1 LVFLALKF
9 DENSLNLRKLFVLAR
24 IIGIDYGSKRVGMAV
39 TDPLQIISSS
49 LCTLSNEGFLA
60 FLSNYILSEEVEA
73 IVIGEPFYPDGN
85 PAQTHG
91 EIMKV
96 GKKIQQLF
104 PAIPVF
110 LQDERFSSVE
120 AKDTILASGIG
131 KKKRREKGMVDR
143 VAAAIILDA
152 FMERK
157 RNVLSANKPTPAF
170 L

>member
-1 LVFLALKF
+1 MLIFFSSKF
-9 DENSLNLRKLFVLAR
+9 AINSLNLRKLFELAR

-49 LCTLSNEGFLA
+49 LCTLSNESFLA
-60 FLSNYILSEEVEA
+60 FLTNYILSEEVE
-73 IVIGEPFYPDGN
+73 

-91 EIMKV
+91 DIMQI

-104 PAIPVF
+104 PSIPVF

-131 KKKRREKGMVDR
+131 KKKRRDKGIVDR

-157 RNVLSANKPTPAF
+157 RNVFSNNKPIPAF

>member
-1 LVFLALKF
+1 
-9 DENSLNLRKLFVLAR
+9 
-24 IIGIDYGSKRVGMAV
+24 MAV

-49 LCTLSNEGFLA
+49 LCTLSNESFLA
-60 FLSNYILSEEVEA
+60 FLTNYILSEEVEA

-91 EIMKV
+91 DIMQI

-104 PAIPVF
+104 PSIPVF

-131 KKKRREKGMVDR
+131 KKKRRDKGMVDR

-157 RNVLSANKPTPAF
+157 RNVFSNNKPIPAF

>member
-1 LVFLALKF
+1 M
-9 DENSLNLRKLFVLAR
+9 RKLFELAR
-24 IIGIDYGSKRVGMAV
+24 IIGIDYGLKRVGMAV

-49 LCTLSNEGFLA
+49 LCTLTTEGFLA

-85 PAQTHG
+85 PAQTHA
-91 EIMKV
+91 EIMFI

-131 KKKRREKGMVDR
+131 KKKRRDKGMVDR

-157 RNVLSANKPTPAF
+157 RNVFSINKPTPAF

>member
-1 LVFLALKF
+1 M
-9 DENSLNLRKLFVLAR
+9 RKLFQLAR
-24 IIGIDYGSKRVGMAV
+24 IIGIDYGSIRVGIAV

-49 LCTLSNEGFLA
+49 LCTLTNESFLA
-60 FLSNYILSEEVEA
+60 FLSNYILTEEVEA
-73 IVIGEPFYPDGN
+73 IVLGEPFYPDGN

-91 EIMKV
+91 EILLI

-104 PAIPVF
+104 PTIPVF

-157 RNVLSANKPTPAF
+157 RNVSSIKKPIPAF

>member
-1 LVFLALKF
+1 M
-9 DENSLNLRKLFVLAR
+9 RKLFQLAR
-24 IIGIDYGSKRVGMAV
+24 IIGIDYGSIRVGIAV

-49 LCTLSNEGFLA
+49 LCTLTNESFLA
-60 FLSNYILSEEVEA
+60 FLSNYILTEEVEA
-73 IVIGEPFYPDGN
+73 IVLGEPFYPDGN

-91 EIMKV
+91 EILLI

-104 PAIPVF
+104 PTIPVF

-157 RNVLSANKPTPAF
+157 RNVSSINKPIPAF

>member
-1 LVFLALKF
+1 M
-9 DENSLNLRKLFVLAR
+9 RKLFQLAR

-49 LCTLSNEGFLA
+49 LCTLPSESFLA
-60 FLSNYILSEEVEA
+60 FLSNYILTEEVEA
-73 IVIGEPFYPDGN
+73 IVLGEPFYPDGN

-91 EIMKV
+91 EIMQI

-131 KKKRREKGMVDR
+131 KKKRRDKGMVDR

-157 RNVLSANKPTPAF
+157 RNVFSSNKPTPAF

>member
-1 LVFLALKF
+1 MLVFFAI
-9 DENSLNLRKLFVLAR
+9 NSLNLRKLFELAR

-49 LCTLSNEGFLA
+49 LCTLTNEGFLA

-73 IVIGEPFYPDGN
+73 IVLGEPFYPDGN

-91 EIMKV
+91 EIMQI

-104 PAIPVF
+104 PTIPVF

-131 KKKRREKGMVDR
+131 KKKRRDKGMVDR

-157 RNVLSANKPTPAF
+157 RNVFSSNKPTPAF

>member
-1 LVFLALKF
+1 MVFLALKF
-9 DENSLNLRKLFVLAR
+9 DENSLNLQKLFVLAR

-157 RNVLSANKPTPAF
+157 RNVLSVNKPTPAF

>member
-1 LVFLALKF
+1 
-9 DENSLNLRKLFVLAR
+9 
-24 IIGIDYGSKRVGMAV
+24 MAV

-49 LCTLSNEGFLA
+49 LCTLTNESFLA

-73 IVIGEPFYPDGN
+73 IVLGEPFYPDGN

-91 EIMKV
+91 DIMQI

-120 AKDTILASGIG
+120 AKDTILASGIC
-131 KKKRREKGMVDR
+131 KKKRKDKGMVDR

-157 RNVLSANKPTPAF
+157 RNVFSSNKPIPAF

>member
-1 LVFLALKF
+1 M
-9 DENSLNLRKLFVLAR
+9 RKLFELAR

-49 LCTLSNEGFLA
+49 LCTLATESFLA

-73 IVIGEPFYPDGN
+73 IVIGEPFYP
-85 PAQTHG
+85 HG
-91 EIMKV
+91 EIMQI

-104 PAIPVF
+104 PSIPVF

-131 KKKRREKGMVDR
+131 KKKRRDKGMVDR

-157 RNVLSANKPTPAF
+157 RNVFSNNKPTPAF

>member
-1 LVFLALKF
+1 M
-9 DENSLNLRKLFVLAR
+9 RKLFELAR

-49 LCTLSNEGFLA
+49 LCTLSNESFLA
-60 FLSNYILSEEVEA
+60 FLTNYILSEEVEA
-73 IVIGEPFYPDGN
+73 IVIGEPFYPDGK

-91 EIMKV
+91 DIMQI

-104 PAIPVF
+104 PSIPVF

-131 KKKRREKGMVDR
+131 KKKRRDKGMVDR

-157 RNVLSANKPTPAF
+157 RNVFSNNKPIPAF

>member
-1 LVFLALKF
+1 
-9 DENSLNLRKLFVLAR
+9 
-24 IIGIDYGSKRVGMAV
+24 MAV

-49 LCTLSNEGFLA
+49 LCTLTTEGFLA
-60 FLSNYILSEEVEA
+60 FLSNYILSVEVEA

-85 PAQTHG
+85 PAQTHA
-91 EIMKV
+91 EIMFI

-131 KKKRREKGMVDR
+131 KKKRRDKGMVDR

-157 RNVLSANKPTPAF
+157 RNVFSINKPTPAF

>member
-1 LVFLALKF
+1 M
-9 DENSLNLRKLFVLAR
+9 RKLFQLAR

-49 LCTLSNEGFLA
+49 LCTLTNERFLA
-60 FLSNYILSEEVEA
+60 FLTNYILTEEVEA
-73 IVIGEPFYPDGN
+73 IVLGEPFYPDGN

-91 EIMKV
+91 EIMLM

-104 PAIPVF
+104 PTIPVF

-131 KKKRREKGMVDR
+131 IKKRRDKGMVDR

-157 RNVLSANKPTPAF
+157 RNVFSINKPTPAF

>member
-1 LVFLALKF
+1 MF
-9 DENSLNLRKLFVLAR
+9 
-24 IIGIDYGSKRVGMAV
+24 I
-39 TDPLQIISSS
+39 
-49 LCTLSNEGFLA
+49 
-60 FLSNYILSEEVEA
+60 
-73 IVIGEPFYPDGN
+73 
-85 PAQTHG
+85 
-91 EIMKV
+91 

-131 KKKRREKGMVDR
+131 KKKRRDKGMVDR

-157 RNVLSANKPTPAF
+157 RNVFSINKPTPAF

>member
-1 LVFLALKF
+1 L
-9 DENSLNLRKLFVLAR
+9 
-24 IIGIDYGSKRVGMAV
+24 
-39 TDPLQIISSS
+39 T
-49 LCTLSNEGFLA
+49 TEGFLA

-85 PAQTHG
+85 PAQTHA
-91 EIMKV
+91 EIMFI

-131 KKKRREKGMVDR
+131 KKKRRDKGMVDR

-157 RNVLSANKPTPAF
+157 RNVFSINKPTPAF

>member
-1 LVFLALKF
+1 MSKIAI
-9 DENSLNLRKLFVLAR
+9 NSLNLRKLFELAR
-24 IIGIDYGSKRVGMAV
+24 IIGIDYGSKRVGLAV

-49 LCTLSNEGFLA
+49 LCTLNNEGFLT

-73 IVIGEPFYPDGN
+73 IVLGEPFYPDGN
-85 PAQTHG
+85 PAQLHA
-91 EIMKV
+91 EIMRI
-96 GKKIQQLF
+96 GKKIQLLF
-104 PAIPVF
+104 PSIPVF

-120 AKDTILASGIG
+120 AKDTIFASGIG
-131 KKKRREKGMVDR
+131 KKKRRDKGIVDR

-157 RNVLSANKPTPAF
+157 RNFLSINKPIPAF

>member
-1 LVFLALKF
+1 
-9 DENSLNLRKLFVLAR
+9 
-24 IIGIDYGSKRVGMAV
+24 MAV

-49 LCTLSNEGFLA
+49 LCTLTTEGFLA

-85 PAQTHG
+85 PAQTHA
-91 EIMKV
+91 EIMFI

-131 KKKRREKGMVDR
+131 KKKRRDKGMVDR

-157 RNVLSANKPTPAF
+157 RNVFSINKPTPAF

>member
-1 LVFLALKF
+1 M
-9 DENSLNLRKLFVLAR
+9 RKLFQLAR

-49 LCTLSNEGFLA
+49 LCTLPSESFLA
-60 FLSNYILSEEVEA
+60 FLSNYILTEEVEA
-73 IVIGEPFYPDGN
+73 IVLGEPFYPDGN

-91 EIMKV
+91 EIMQI
-96 GKKIQQLF
+96 GKRIQQLF

-131 KKKRREKGMVDR
+131 KKKRRDKGMVDR

-157 RNVLSANKPTPAF
+157 RNVFSMNKPTPAF

>member
-1 LVFLALKF
+1 M
-9 DENSLNLRKLFVLAR
+9 RKLFELAR

-49 LCTLSNEGFLA
+49 LCTLSNESFLA
-60 FLSNYILSEEVEA
+60 FLTNYILSEEVEA

-91 EIMKV
+91 DIMQI

-104 PAIPVF
+104 PSIPVF

-131 KKKRREKGMVDR
+131 KKKRRDKGMVDR

-157 RNVLSANKPTPAF
+157 RNVFSNNKPIPAF

>member
-1 LVFLALKF
+1 M
-9 DENSLNLRKLFVLAR
+9 RKLFELAR

-49 LCTLSNEGFLA
+49 LCTLTTEGFLA

-85 PAQTHG
+85 PAQTHA
-91 EIMKV
+91 EIMFI

-131 KKKRREKGMVDR
+131 KKKRRDKGMVDR

-157 RNVLSANKPTPAF
+157 RNVFSINKPNPAF

>member
-1 LVFLALKF
+1 
-9 DENSLNLRKLFVLAR
+9 
-24 IIGIDYGSKRVGMAV
+24 MAV

-49 LCTLSNEGFLA
+49 LCTLTNEGFLA
-60 FLSNYILSEEVEA
+60 FLSNYILSEDVEA

-85 PAQTHG
+85 PAQMHG
-91 EIMKV
+91 EIMQV

-152 FMERK
+152 FMDRK
-157 RNVLSANKPTPAF
+157 RNVLSINKPTPAF

>member
-1 LVFLALKF
+1 M
-9 DENSLNLRKLFVLAR
+9 RKLFELAR
-24 IIGIDYGSKRVGMAV
+24 IIGIDYGSQRVGMAV

-49 LCTLSNEGFLA
+49 LCTLTTEGFLA

-85 PAQTHG
+85 PAQTHA
-91 EIMKV
+91 EIMFI

-131 KKKRREKGMVDR
+131 KKKRRDKGMVDR

-157 RNVLSANKPTPAF
+157 RNVFSINKPTPAF

>member
-1 LVFLALKF
+1 
-9 DENSLNLRKLFVLAR
+9 
-24 IIGIDYGSKRVGMAV
+24 MAV

-49 LCTLSNEGFLA
+49 LCTLSNESFLA
-60 FLSNYILSEEVEA
+60 FLTNYILSEEVEA

-91 EIMKV
+91 EIMFI

-104 PAIPVF
+104 PDIPVF

-131 KKKRREKGMVDR
+131 KKKRRDKGMVDR

-157 RNVLSANKPTPAF
+157 RNVFSNNKPIPAF